1 MIKSKNADNPYLYL
15 LEVFDMVYSRV
26 AEGKGKERHAN
37 GERFENQLICTITRK
52 HGHGFTRGQM
62 EKKLDELRKFK
73 NKQDE
78 INEML
83 DIIAYGCADVIVM
96 MEEK

>member
-1 MIKSKNADNPYLYL
+1 MEDDFKKEKYERLFEI
-15 LEVFDMVYSRV
+15 FDMVYTRV
-26 AEGKGKERHAN
+26 AWGKGEERHAN
-37 GERFENQLICTITRK
+37 GERFENQLICSITRR

-62 EKKLDELRKFK
+62 EKKLDELKKFT

-83 DIIAYGCADVIVM
+83 DVIAYGCADVIVM
-96 MEEK
+96 MEEL